1 MHPDAIRRNGVNS
14 LTSQAELT
22 ERVSAP
28 IDPKK
33 LPEYLSAA
41 GELWCTTG
49 LKDLSGLQRTAMMRW
64 RFPELSL
71 AAAKRI
77 IDTVSLLAS

>member
-28 IDPKK
+28 IDPKQ

-41 GELWCTTG
+41 AALWGTG
-49 LKDLSGLQRTAMMRW
+49 MKDLSGLQRTALMRW
-64 RFPELSL
+64 RFPDLSL

-77 IDTVSLLAS
+77 IDTVSLLVS